1 MNFRPEV
8 LIGRAKF
15 ACEQALL
22 AGSCRR
28 STGDVGLLF
37 RSSTQTQVGYGLGI
51 PKQNNGLS
59 HGSEVWQQSHA
70 SEKSG

>member
-28 STGDVGLLF
+28 STGDVGLFSAALPKHKWGMALAA
-37 RSSTQTQVGYGLGI
+37 RSRTMV
-51 PKQNNGLS
+51 
-59 HGSEVWQQSHA
+59 
-70 SEKSG
+70 